1 MVYLKLL
8 FYFSILLLFKI
19 IILIYYV
26 YSILQLLNSNKNL
39 YIVREYIKCIWKNF
53 SKWHKK
59 SHVCQLFYF
68 WILIF
73 IQL

>member
-39 YIVREYIKCIWKNF
+39 YIVREYIKCI
-53 SKWHKK
+53 
-59 SHVCQLFYF
+59 
-68 WILIF
+68 
-73 IQL
+73 